1 MGLRAGDYSAPVRDS
16 SSRPQNIVRRLGGRA
31 ATAARAS
38 YYSTAYHAQ
47 FPGKEAVEDRLHR
60 WESAVGRGD
69 IPQDE
74 SQWNEQYG
82 RGRWDFLGGIEE
94 MAHYAVIVG
103 YATLLKPHSSVLDV
117 GCGAGVLHERFA
129 AVGYERYTGVDIS
142 EVAVR
147 SLQESA
153 PPDANFVAADAST
166 YTPTATYDVIVFN
179 ESITYFADPLAVF
192 ARYREFLSPGG
203 VIIVSCHIQ
212 SARAQAILRRLR
224 HEHPVLDETIVKQ
237 GRVAWRCSV
246 FAAHG

>member
-166 YTPTATYDVIVFN
+166 YTPTAPT
-179 ESITYFADPLAVF
+179 
-192 ARYREFLSPGG
+192 
-203 VIIVSCHIQ
+203 
-212 SARAQAILRRLR
+212 
-224 HEHPVLDETIVKQ
+224 
-237 GRVAWRCSV
+237 RCSL
-246 FAAHG
+246 AWPRCMGCWTGCTPALPSRWLRASTPLWSPSSIGLPDASKP